1 MDNQNQPPVQ
11 APPAA
16 PSPVAPTTTPPQAA
30 SVTSP
35 PDTHM
40 ILVILLLVFVYPIG
54 LIAMW
59 ALMKQWPAW
68 LKWLISSPVIL
79 AILGVVLAIALV
91 AVNPMGR

>member
-11 APPAA
+11 AQPAAPPPAA
-16 PSPVAPTTTPPQAA
+16 PTNVPQSAPIQT
-30 SVTSP
+30 P

-79 AILGVVLAIALV
+79 AILGVVLAIALI
-91 AVNPMGR
+91 AIKPMWR